1 MRLQKVKAEA
11 AAVAQLEAEKKKK
24 QESEEKERVKAEAEK
39 HRMQAIANNIAAV
52 AAAKNLVCSPSQTHA
67 RTQGREEAENR
78 SRCKRSKYAHTYK
91 YAQESTITL
100 LTHVRNTCVAYA

>member
-11 AAVAQLEAEKKKK
+11 AAVAQLEAQKKKK

-52 AAAKNLVCSPSQTHA
+52 AAAKNLVYSLHKRTHA
-67 RTQGREEAENR
+67 QGREEAENR